1 MNGRSRFKVLKSGG
15 VHMRKLFIGIGV
27 GPGLGASTAE
37 RFAQEGF
44 DILLTARNKNRV
56 LELADAI
63 GNKTGVKA
71 TALELDAS
79 NLKALAEFTEKHA
92 LPADV
97 VHFNAAGM
105 SSPVLQDTSVVFRE
119 RFAVNITSPLVTIK
133 EFTSHLAKKGK
144 GTILLTGGALAM
156 YPSAGYLTLS
166 IGKAGIRAMTEALFP
181 QLAKRGIHIATVT
194 VAKSVSPG
202 SSDAKQVADEFWNLH
217 SQPRDKW
224 TWEFVAK

>member
-1 MNGRSRFKVLKSGG
+1 
-15 VHMRKLFIGIGV
+15 MRKLFIGIGV

-44 DILLTARNKNRV
+44 DILLTARNENRV

-63 GNKTGVKA
+63 SRKTGVKA

-79 NLKALAEFTEKHA
+79 NLKAIAEFTEKYG
-92 LPADV
+92 PSVDV

-105 SSPVLQDTSVVFRE
+105 SSPVLQDTSVESLENDLR
-119 RFAVNITSPLVTIK
+119 VNITSPLVTIK
-133 EFTSHLAKKGK
+133 GFTSHLAKKGK

-156 YPSAGYLTLS
+156 YPSADYLTVS
-166 IGKAGIRAMTEALFP
+166 IGKAGVRAMTEALFP

-217 SQPRDKW
+217 NQPRDKW
-224 TWEFVAK
+224 AWEFVAK

>member
-1 MNGRSRFKVLKSGG
+1 
-15 VHMRKLFIGIGV
+15 MRKLFIGIGV

-79 NLKALAEFTEKHA
+79 NPKAIAEFTEKHGS
-92 LPADV
+92 PADV

-105 SSPVLQDTSVVFRE
+105 SSPVLQDTSVESLENDLR
-119 RFAVNITSPLVTIK
+119 VNITSPLVTIK
-133 EFTSHLAKKGK
+133 GFTSHLAKKGK

-156 YPSAGYLTLS
+156 YPSADLPD
-166 IGKAGIRAMTEALFP
+166 REH
-181 QLAKRGIHIATVT
+181 R
-194 VAKSVSPG
+194 
-202 SSDAKQVADEFWNLH
+202 
-217 SQPRDKW
+217 
-224 TWEFVAK
+224 